1 MNKQLLILLIGTA
14 ALIAGC
20 ASSEKTGDEP
30 NPQPLKNHSF
40 ASQWSTRLGG
50 AGGDPITALHVTD
63 QFVFA
68 YRRGGTSTVI
78 DRSSGRLLHIDEPK
92 DGSVR
97 MHPPVVLKDRIVY
110 PTTTFLEV
118 FDLKGRYIRHPM
130 RPTDELDKPFSQN
143 LPSAIRSDAVGSGK
157 VVVLGADSAAGGRF
171 VEVDMMRPYV
181 PELWTL
187 LEPGASVPA
196 GPALVGDVV
205 YIAAANGRVAAVT
218 LENRTPLWGLES
230 GEFVTYG
237 PIVANLAADDTG
249 LYVASMDTKLYCLVR
264 SNGRVK
270 WQYFAGAPLRDAP
283 VVTKDLIYQTVR
295 GVGLVAIDKVQPITS
310 QSPTYNRQP
319 RWVAADAAQFLT
331 QDDTYAYARSNDNHI
346 VALDKKTGQP
356 AFNSERNDLTAFAVN
371 TKGDGMIYVAS
382 DAGEV
387 IAVKP
392 VLQPGQVGQ
401 VVMVPA
407 APQTVAIAR

>member
-1 MNKQLLILLIGTA
+1 MNKQLMTLLIGAA
-14 ALIAGC
+14 ALVAGC
-20 ASSEKTGDEP
+20 VSGEKSGDEA

-40 ASQWSTRLGG
+40 ASQWTTRLGG
-50 AGGDPITALHVTD
+50 AGSDPITALHVTD

-110 PTTTFLEV
+110 PTTTYLEV
-118 FDLKGRYIRHPM
+118 FDLKGRRIPHPT

-157 VVVLGADSAAGGRF
+157 VVVLGADSSGGGRA
-171 VEVDMMRPYV
+171 VEVDMTRPYV

-187 LEPGASVPA
+187 LEPGAGVPA
-196 GPALVGDVV
+196 GPTIVGDIV
-205 YIAAANGRVAAVT
+205 YIAGANGRVAAVT

-230 GEFVTYG
+230 AEFVTYG

-264 SNGRVK
+264 SNGKVK
-270 WQYFAGAPLRDAP
+270 WQYFAGAPLSDAP
-283 VVTKDLIYQTVR
+283 VVTKDLVYQTVP
-295 GVGLVAIDKVQPITS
+295 GVGVAAIDKVQPITS
-310 QSPTYNRQP
+310 QSPTYNREP
-319 RWVAADAAQFLT
+319 RWVAADAAQFLS
-331 QDDTYAYARSNDNHI
+331 QDDNFAYVRSNDNHI
-346 VALDKKTGQP
+346 VALDKKTGKP
-356 AFNSERNDLTAFAVN
+356 AFTSERNDLTAFAVN

-382 DAGEV
+382 DAGEI

-392 VLQPGQVGQ
+392 VLQPGMVGE

-407 APQTVAIAR
+407 PRQTVAMAR